1 VSVIDRAQAMPSDAD
16 LFVDHLQKVFGD
28 EDAIHKAD
36 APDGG
41 PPVSVFVYK
50 NVPDK
55 GMITGV
61 TYGLSLCPLPAWKF
75 SRPEMIVAV
84 ESLDLAWPCAAA
96 TFAALFR
103 GKKIF
108 QYGDVFT
115 TDCVLAPDTKM
126 DGFLVFAQSILSDEY
141 VSVQLNDYK
150 VHFSQFYPIYRKE
163 LSLYEEIGLED
174 FWKHKGFDMYDVSR
188 KPIEA

>member
-1 VSVIDRAQAMPSDAD
+1 MPSNAE
-16 LFVDHLQKVFGD
+16 LFIDHLQSVFGE
-28 EDAIHKAD
+28 EDAIYKAD
-36 APDGG
+36 ASDGG
-41 PPVSVFVYK
+41 APVSVFVYSD
-50 NVPDK
+50 VPEE

-61 TYGLSLCPLPAWKF
+61 TYGLSLCPFPAWEF

-103 GKKIF
+103 GKKTF

-115 TDCVLAPDTKM
+115 TDYPLAPDTKM
-126 DGFLVFAQSILSDEY
+126 DGFLVFAQSILDDEF

-150 VHFSQFYPIYRKE
+150 VHFSQFYPIHRKE
-163 LSLYEEIGLED
+163 LPVYEKIGLEA
-174 FWKHKGFDMYDVSR
+174 FWKHKGFDMYDVAR
-188 KPIEA
+188 TPINA